1 MNAAERWGAALEGWG
16 IPDEILAQAPES
28 PWTFPPELF
37 RSRAERAATG
47 QPSPTAVRAA
57 EALPDGGTILDVGV
71 GAGAASRPL
80 WPRASRVGGVDSSE
94 AMLDEFRQAA
104 AAAGV
109 EAVPVLGRW
118 PDVAAEVDAA
128 DVVVCAHVL
137 YNVRDLEPFVR
148 ALDEH
153 ARHRV
158 VIEITSTHPLAWMSD
173 LWVRFHGLERPTE
186 PTADEAE
193 EALRGS
199 GFDFN
204 REDVE
209 RPPRL
214 GGFEEREDAT
224 GLIRRRLCLTPDRDD
239 EIAEAL
245 GDRLAV
251 HDGLWSAGPE
261 AQRLV
266 TLWWDSAEPDLTSRE
281 RPTASAG
288 TRSPGR

>member
-1 MNAAERWGAALEGWG
+1 VNAAERWGAALASWA
-16 IPDEILAQAPES
+16 IPDEILSRAPES

-37 RSRAERAATG
+37 RSRADAAAATKERG
-47 QPSPTAVRAA
+47 PTVLEAL

-80 WPRASRVGGVDSSE
+80 WPRASRVAGVDSSE
-94 AMLDEFRQAA
+94 AMLDEFRRAA

-109 EAVPVLGRW
+109 EAVPILGRW
-118 PDVAAEVDAA
+118 PDVAAEADAA

-137 YNVRDLEPFVR
+137 YNVQDLEPFVR
-148 ALDEH
+148 ALHDH

-173 LWVRFHGLERPTE
+173 LWLRFHDLERPTE
-186 PTADEAE
+186 PTADDAE
-193 EALRGS
+193 EALRES
-199 GFDFN
+199 GFEVR
-204 REDVE
+204 REDVA
-209 RPPRL
+209 RPPRS
-214 GGFEEREDAT
+214 GGFERREDAV
-224 GLIRRRLCLTPDRDD
+224 GLIRRRLCLTPERDD

-245 GDRLAV
+245 GDRLAQ

-266 TLWWDSAEPDLTSRE
+266 TLWWDTSART
-281 RPTASAG
+281 
-288 TRSPGR
+288 